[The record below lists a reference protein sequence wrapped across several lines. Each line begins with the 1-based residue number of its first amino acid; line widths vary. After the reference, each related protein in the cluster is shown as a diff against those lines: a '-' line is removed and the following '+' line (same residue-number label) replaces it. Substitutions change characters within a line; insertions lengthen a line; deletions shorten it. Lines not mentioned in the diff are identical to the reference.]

1 VFRLNEPVLMDK
13 NRFNFFPN
21 EMCSVFS
28 LVDAHG
34 FLSSSISSG
43 ITIANLLL
51 EKSDSENV
59 VRLLFS
65 IIILSDLSD
74 ILDPSDFEFSHRLA
88 LVVDSVDDLQELAY
102 DDDERDE
109 DGDMLNTLFVFC
121 KL

>member
-1 VFRLNEPVLMDK
+1 
-13 NRFNFFPN
+13 
-21 EMCSVFS
+21 
-28 LVDAHG
+28 
-34 FLSSSISSG
+34 
-43 ITIANLLL
+43 L

-65 IIILSDLSD
+65 IIILSDLSE